1 MTDDVA
7 ALMLTNPNT
16 LGIFESQYQ
25 ADLRTSCT
33 PEAASCTWTGPT

>member
-16 LGIFESQYQ
+16 LGMFEDQIV
-25 ADLRTSCT
+25 
-33 PEAASCTWTGPT
+33 EAARIVHGKGGFAVL